1 MHEKNLDVLLY
12 KRNKMKLYKKSQE
25 TVGTHMMLII
35 LILLAVLIVVGI
47 IIWQSGGVLSAYL
60 DKIFG

>member
-1 MHEKNLDVLLY
+1 
-12 KRNKMKLYKKSQE
+12 MKLYKKSQE